1 MHTKF
6 GPVICPVCM
15 GHVYFAEEVR
25 AMGKSFH
32 RTCFKCNVCNK
43 LLDSF
48 TANEHDGGLYCRF
61 CYSKNFGVKGYRSGS
76 NSVSQNSS
84 LERRS
89 RSQPRT
95 RRLSPERSA
104 YNSTAYVTSDY
115 TENGYHS
122 PNSPCSREQ
131 QFSGWD
137 DSMAHGYRSA
147 RPRWVSS
154 HGGAVRCAN
163 CPDLVFANER
173 VDAVGKAF
181 HRLCFKCASCRR
193 LLDRGTACDHKREVF
208 CQNCYTKHF
217 GSTGLKAGT
226 NLRCE

>member
-1 MHTKF
+1 MSMLTKF

-15 GHVYFAEEVR
+15 GYVYFAEEIR

-32 RTCFKCNVCNK
+32 RTCFKCIQPAEFHIGVRPAM
-43 LLDSF
+43 LSGHHS
-48 TANEHDGGLYCRF
+48 AEHY
-61 CYSKNFGVKGYRSGS
+61 GVS
-76 NSVSQNSS
+76 
-84 LERRS
+84 S

-104 YNSTAYVTSDY
+104 YKSTAYVTSDY

-122 PNSPCSREQ
+122 PHSPCSREQ
-131 QFSGWD
+131 QSSGWD

-208 CQNCYTKHF
+208 CQ
-217 GSTGLKAGT
+217 ST
-226 NLRCE
+226 C